1 MISPKY
7 IIENNRGS
15 AIVIALLILV
25 TLTII
30 GVAATNTSI
39 FESRIIGNEHR
50 YQIDFYVAESGWK
63 DGAMWLDGAA
73 GPPGLVNPNTDN
85 IVKNWGDPAFV
96 LAADPS
102 PSMQDAV
109 VINNPDNSTLSQ
121 YGVPYWY
128 QVTYIGDTTVAGSG
142 PNFREFIYD
151 SRSNANQTQQ
161 IEARVS
167 KIFKVGY

>member
-1 MISPKY
+1 MISSTY
-7 IIENNRGS
+7 IIDNNRGS

-39 FESRIIGNEHR
+39 FESRIIGNEQR

-85 IVKNWGDPAFV
+85 VVKNFGFNTAP
-96 LAADPS
+96 ADPTPNDLS
-102 PSMQDAV
+102 V
-109 VINNPDNSTLSQ
+109 LTPDNTTLSQ

-128 QVTYIGDTTVAGSG
+128 QVQYIGDTTVAGSG
-142 PNFREFIYD
+142 PQFREFTYD
-151 SRSNANQTQQ
+151 ARSNANQNQQ
-161 IEARVS
+161 IDTRVS

>member
-1 MISPKY
+1 MITPAFT
-7 IIENNRGS
+7 IDNDRGS

-30 GVAATNTSI
+30 GVSATTTSI
-39 FESRIIGNEHR
+39 FESRIIGNEQR

-63 DGAMWLDGAA
+63 DGAIWLDNSA

-85 IVKNWGDPAFV
+85 VIKNYGFNTAP
-96 LAADPS
+96 ADPTPADVS
-102 PSMQDAV
+102 ALT
-109 VINNPDNSTLSQ
+109 PDNTTLSQ

-128 QVTYIGDTTVAGSG
+128 QVQYIGDTTVAGSG
-142 PNFREFIYD
+142 PNFREFVYD
-151 SRSNANQTQQ
+151 TRSNANQTQQ

>member
-1 MISPKY
+1 MRTPALIVD
-7 IIENNRGS
+7 NDRGS
-15 AIVIALLILV
+15 AIVVALLILV

-30 GVAATNTSI
+30 GVSATTTSI
-39 FESRIIGNEHR
+39 FESRIIGNEQR

-63 DGAMWLDGAA
+63 DGAIWLDNSA

-85 IVKNWGDPAFV
+85 IVKNYGFNTAP
-96 LAADPS
+96 ADPTPTDVS
-102 PSMQDAV
+102 ALT
-109 VINNPDNSTLSQ
+109 PDNTTLSQ

-128 QVTYIGDTTVAGSG
+128 QVQYIGDTTVAGSG

>member
-1 MISPKY
+1 MISPIMILK
-7 IIENNRGS
+7 NNRGS

-30 GVAATNTSI
+30 GVAATNTSV

-50 YQIDFYVAESGWK
+50 YQIEFYVADSGWK
-63 DGAMWLDGAA
+63 DGAMWLDNAA

-85 IVKNWGDPAFV
+85 IIKNYGFNTPP
-96 LAADPS
+96 ADPTPADLS
-102 PSMQDAV
+102 ALT
-109 VINNPDNSTLSQ
+109 PDNTTLSQ

-128 QVTYIGDTTVAGSG
+128 QVQFVGDSTVAGSG
-142 PNFREFIYD
+142 PEFREFIYD
-151 SRSNANQTQQ
+151 TRSDANQTQQ